1 MRWFALTIAYDGTQ
15 YGGWQIQSNAPSIQ
29 QHLIVAIEKAT
40 GERVHVQGSGRTDS
54 GVHATGQVASIHLNN
69 WRAAPENLVLAINRY
84 LPRSIVV
91 RSAREV
97 MEGFDA
103 IRNAKSKRYR
113 YTIWNARVS
122 DPLYDGLHWWFTRP
136 LNVEAMQQGASVL
149 LGTHDFKAFETLGS
163 PRKSSIRTIYDLPL
177 KSTPHLDGFIIEI
190 EIEADGFLYNM
201 VRNIVGA
208 LCEVGAGRFSPQWI
222 RTVLESKVRDSCSQ
236 TAPGRGLCLVEVR
249 YPDSC
254 FLPLRPDSASKA

>member
-1 MRWFALTIAYDGTQ
+1 MRWFALTIAYDGTK

-29 QHLIVAIEKAT
+29 QHLMVAIEKAT
-40 GERVHVQGSGRTDS
+40 GEKVHVQGSGRTDS
-54 GVHATGQVASIHLNN
+54 GVHATGQVASIHLKA
-69 WRAAPENLVLAINRY
+69 WRAAPERLVLAINRY

-97 MEGFDA
+97 VEGFDA

-113 YTIWNARVS
+113 YSIWNARVS
-122 DPLYDGLHWWFTRP
+122 DPLYERLHWWFTRP
-136 LNVEAMQQGASVL
+136 LDVEAMQLGASML

-163 PRKSSIRTIYDLPL
+163 PRKTSIRTIYDLPV
-177 KSTPHLDGFIIEI
+177 KAQPYLDGHTIAI

-208 LCEVGAGRFSPQWI
+208 LCEVGAGRFSPHWMK
-222 RTVLESKVRDSCSQ
+222 TVLESKVRDSSSQ
-236 TAPGRGLCLVEVR
+236 TAPGHGLCLIEVR
-249 YPDSC
+249 YPDRC
-254 FLPLRPDSASKA
+254 FLPLAPDAGSET